1 MIMEETEANR
11 ADMIFMLFYGFLAGC
26 LVFGLVLGMVG
37 FTVGYFVYVATL
49 SAGCLGSVLAFKAV
63 KA

>member
-1 MIMEETEANR
+1 MNEGTAAYRSER
-11 ADMIFMLFYGFLAGC
+11 VFMLFYGFFFGC
-26 LVFGLVLGMVG
+26 LIFGMVLGMVG
-37 FTVGYFVYVATL
+37 FTVGYFVYMATL